1 MRTGESVP
9 IEAGGGF
16 QTFAGALVPGFDVP
30 HVLTL
35 AALARTDVRYSQRI
49 ERNESCELHRCLRS
63 PPPPPEPCRRR
74 LCEAD
79 DYKYRVQTS
88 ETIINP
94 SIASCRSSFQFPVS
108 RSNILLVHARGQN
121 EHPSHS

>member
-1 MRTGESVP
+1 MKRQLWMCCACADKTG
-9 IEAGGGF
+9 
-16 QTFAGALVPGFDVP
+16 TLTRMPGFDVP

-88 ETIINP
+88 ETIISPVN
-94 SIASCRSSFQFPVS
+94 SFLSV
-108 RSNILLVHARGQN
+108 
-121 EHPSHS
+121 